1 MTKETGQKPG
11 NGLQRT
17 VAIGNDDVIDRPL
30 RRPIS
35 GVAYNAQKCRL
46 VPDTPDPAGN
56 DSYSCKIAD
65 VSEHGFGV
73 VCRTAANSPDL
84 FQIGALMTLEA
95 QDGKQY
101 RVDICWVKN
110 GRLGLRRSSDKP
122 R

>member
-1 MTKETGQKPG
+1 MGS
-11 NGLQRT
+11 
-17 VAIGNDDVIDRPL
+17 AW
-30 RRPIS
+30 
-35 GVAYNAQKCRL
+35 C
-46 VPDTPDPAGN
+46 
-56 DSYSCKIAD
+56 
-65 VSEHGFGV
+65 
-73 VCRTAANSPDL
+73 AANSPDL